1 MPDLAQSLGNYD
13 LGYLHIVAEAWGID
27 YSAKDLQLGLNIIVP
42 QLMDESFLNAML
54 NRLPGEARSAL
65 EDLQNNNG
73 RMTWSLFTRRYGEV
87 REMGP
92 GRRDRER
99 PDLNPISTTEILF
112 YRALIGRAFFESPD
126 GGEEY
131 AYIPD
136 DMRPILPGSHWSAK
150 GPLGRAAH
158 PDERAHV
165 FPATDR
171 ILDDTCTMLAALR
184 MGLPENE
191 VPLTSYP
198 GKYQPTMR
206 ILIDLLQATNLLDES
221 GEPVLEA
228 ARNFLEVGR
237 DQAIFQLVNGWLDGK
252 QLNELDQLPQLVLEG
267 EWKNDPLRTR
277 RAILKLLSTI
287 PAGKWWG
294 LESFINVVREQN
306 PDYQRPAG
314 DYDSWIIR
322 QAESE
327 TYLRGFESWDQVD
340 GQLLRLLIT
349 GYLHWLGIFDLAA
362 TGVNKQVSAFRFS
375 GWSGALLDG
384 QAPQGLPADEKKV
397 IVRSDGR
404 LVVSRHVLRSV
415 RYQLA
420 RFCDWGELKREDYY
434 YQLTPGSLK
443 RAEQH
448 GLQINH
454 LLALLQKNADHVP
467 PNLVIALDR
476 FERHGKQARM
486 EDVLVLR
493 LSSPEILEELRASR
507 AARFLGDPLGPTTV
521 IVKPGAREKV
531 LAVLV
536 EMGYL
541 GEMMDEGL

>member
-13 LGYLHIVAEAWGID
+13 LGYLQIVAEAWGID

-42 QLMDESFLNAML
+42 QLLDESFLNEML

-136 DMRPILPGSHWSAK
+136 DMKPILPGSHWSAK
-150 GPLGRAAH
+150 GPFGRAAH

-171 ILDDTCTMLAALR
+171 ILDDTCTVLAALR

-191 VPLTSYP
+191 VPLAIYP
-198 GKYQPTMR
+198 GRYQPTMR
-206 ILIDLLQATNLLDES
+206 ILIALLQAANLLDEL

-228 ARNFLEVGR
+228 TRNFLEAGR
-237 DQAIFQLVNGWLDGK
+237 DQAISQLVNAWLDSK

-277 RAILKLLSTI
+277 RAILELLSAT

-327 TYLRGFESWDQVD
+327 TYLRGFESWEQVD
-340 GQLLRLLIT
+340 GQLLRFLIT

-362 TGVNKQVSAFRFS
+362 PGVNKQVSAFRFS
-375 GWSGALLDG
+375 GWSDALLEG
-384 QAPQGLPADEKKV
+384 QAPQGIPADEKKV

-420 RFCDWGELKREDYY
+420 RFCEWGELKRGDYY

-443 RAEQH
+443 RAEQN

-467 PNLVIALDR
+467 PNLVTALDR

-486 EDVLVLR
+486 EEVLVLR
-493 LSSPEILEELRASR
+493 LSSPEILEEVRASR

-531 LAVLV
+531 LAALV

-541 GEMMDEGL
+541 GEILGED